1 MKNIIKKSLYTTAWI
16 LLSSPVVLATTTSS
30 LKSTIKST
38 GSATALENW
47 TWDWFIETIQN
58 IISYAAW
65 LLYLIA
71 VVFALYGWFQIL
83 TAWGDD
89 GKVKKGKTTL
99 INAALWLAAIFLA
112 STVINWVIWLFG
124 NQGQIVT

>member
-16 LLSSPVVLATTTSS
+16 LLSSQAALASTSGLS
-30 LKSTIKST
+30 STIKST

-47 TWDWFIETIQN
+47 TWTDFIGTVQN

-99 INAALWLAAIFLA
+99 INAAIWLAAIFLA
-112 STVINWVIWLFG
+112 STIINWVIGLFASG
-124 NQGQIVT
+124 WNIVK

>member
-16 LLSSPVVLATTTSS
+16 LLSSQAALASTSGLS
-30 LKSTIKST
+30 STIKST

-47 TWDWFIETIQN
+47 TWTDFIGTIQN

-112 STVINWVIWLFG
+112 STIINWVIGLFASG
-124 NQGQIVT
+124 GSIVK

>member
-1 MKNIIKKSLYTTAWI
+1 MKNIAKKYLYTSAWLF
-16 LLSSPVVLATTTSS
+16 LLAHASLASAGWLS
-30 LKSTIKST
+30 STIKK
-38 GSATALENW
+38 
-47 TWDWFIETIQN
+47 TWDASNIENGTTWNFIGAIQN
-58 IISYAAW
+58 LIWYAAW

-71 VVFALYGWFQIL
+71 VVFALYWGFQIL

-89 GKVKKGKTTL
+89 GKVKSWKTTL

>member
-16 LLSSPVVLATTTSS
+16 LLSSQAALANSTSGLS
-30 LKSTIKST
+30 STIKST

-47 TWDWFIETIQN
+47 TTGWFIETIQN

-112 STVINWVIWLFG
+112 STIINWVITLFWSG
-124 NQGQIVT
+124 GSIVK

>member
-16 LLSSPVVLATTTSS
+16 LLSSQAALASTSGLS
-30 LKSTIKST
+30 STIKST

-47 TWDWFIETIQN
+47 TWTDFIGTVQN

-112 STVINWVIWLFG
+112 STIINWVIGLFASG
-124 NQGQIVT
+124 WNIVK

>member
-1 MKNIIKKSLYTTAWI
+1 MKNIIKKSLYTTTWI
-16 LLSSPVVLATTTSS
+16 LLSNPVVLASTSGLS
-30 LKSTIKST
+30 STIKST

-47 TWDWFIETIQN
+47 TWTDFIGTIQN

-112 STVINWVIWLFG
+112 STIINWVIGLFASG
-124 NQGQIVT
+124 WNIVQ